1 MNCEWLFE
9 NENPEGRA
17 GVVLKAPRRGFVLAT
32 TSFIWG
38 YGSWVSVAAINR
50 RGRGSAACAVWVV
63 FIKSEAQIKMGR
75 HVHLIPAVVTPVT
88 CVPGAGCES
97 GHVRLT
103 MDIVGRDCA
112 LPLAGST
119 SPDFDCRGFFTR
131 AIAR

>member
-1 MNCEWLFE
+1 MNREWLFE

-17 GVVLKAPRRGFVLAT
+17 SVVLKAPSKGSPDGGAAWLA
-32 TSFIWG
+32 
-38 YGSWVSVAAINR
+38 AAAR
-50 RGRGSAACAVWVV
+50 A
-63 FIKSEAQIKMGR
+63 
-75 HVHLIPAVVTPVT
+75 
-88 CVPGAGCES
+88 PGAGRWPLLPGSPFTNLSGSQESGTGESDSGHSRYMCTGPGCES

-103 MDIVGRDCA
+103 MACNITVGRDCA